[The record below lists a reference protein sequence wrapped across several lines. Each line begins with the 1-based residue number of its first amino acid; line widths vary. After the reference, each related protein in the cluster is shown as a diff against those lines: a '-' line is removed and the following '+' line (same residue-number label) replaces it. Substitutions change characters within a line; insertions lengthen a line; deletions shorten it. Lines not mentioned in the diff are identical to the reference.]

1 MYYKCKRNHSISGYD
16 RVSFQYF
23 EAMDELFG
31 SRPSVKAIDGIGIE
45 SNTCESQEL
54 ETRSIHAYSFFS
66 RSLY

>member
-1 MYYKCKRNHSISGYD
+1 M
-16 RVSFQYF
+16 SFQYF

-54 ETRSIHAYSFFS
+54 ETKGMQAYSFLF